1 LRRTAPAWFRH
12 IFASNMVG
20 IGMWAG
26 DGSIAEANDRL
37 ARLTRDLLD
46 ISRIQT
52 GQLVLRPGRLDLV
65 DLIER
70 VAAPYRASLAPH
82 HRLRLDLP
90 TVPGPVMADGERLTQ
105 VLTNLLDNA
114 FKYSPQGGEVSVVL
128 RRQDPPASL
137 GAGPP
142 APLGTG
148 PAAPLGASRPAGSGQ
163 AAQLI
168 VRVADEGI
176 GVPAGSLE
184 AIFQPFAR
192 APNARESPMPGMGL
206 GLFVCR
212 SIVERHGGRMWAESP
227 GEGQGTTVSFVLPAD
242 GAAGQT

>member
-1 LRRTAPAWFRH
+1 LSRTEPAWFRH

-26 DGSIAEANDRL
+26 DGSIAEATGRL

-52 GQLVLRPGRLDLV
+52 GQLVLRPERLDVV

-184 AIFQPFAR
+184 AIFRPFAR

-212 SIVERHGGRMWAESP
+212 SIVERHGGRMWAEST